1 MKTLL
6 KLLAVIV
13 ALIVYIAFFGFP
25 LHAQKSN
32 TFQVDQQP
40 GNTVADKT
48 AAAQSHCRADIPC
61 VLIFDPILAA
71 FTAGSMPAQG
81 ANEIWQD
88 YRTPNKQIPSSAA
101 GSVNG
106 LDITPKSVN
115 GLQMAEQFTGADACA
130 KIAAAITALPSG
142 GGTVDARSFTGDQ
155 TCASSIVL
163 GSTTKPVTLL
173 LGNSRLII
181 STSPA
186 ITIHNGS
193 KVLGTSQKASFIN
206 YQAAAVGVLFPGSQ
220 GVLSKVTLQAAATNA
235 GDAILIQGVS
245 PVSAEHNEVSFV
257 TFSGPNNHAGSRCI
271 ELQANTNP
279 NGLASFNTLTDL
291 TLNDCETSIEF
302 SSSSTQG
309 PTDNNIA
316 RFSIGSTS
324 GTAGTGIK
332 VSHSTGDLNNLSDG
346 FIAGKVTGIDIGS
359 GSSFNVCARCR
370 FESNT
375 TNINDNGTGTMFL
388 ALSLDANTV
397 TGTDATR
404 VVSGRG
410 NVAFTQSFL

>member
-1 MKTLL
+1 MSGEKDSMKTIL
-6 KLLAVIV
+6 KLLAIV
-13 ALIVYIAFFGFP
+13 AALILWIAFFGLP
-25 LHAQKSN
+25 VHAQRNN
-32 TFQVDQQP
+32 TFYVDQFP
-40 GNTVADKT
+40 GATVADKT
-48 AAAQSHCRADIPC
+48 RAAQAACSPSIPC
-61 VLIFDPILAA
+61 TLIFDAILAA
-71 FTAGSMPAQG
+71 RSSGSMPSQG
-81 ANEIWQD
+81 SNEIWQD
-88 YRTPNKQIPSSAA
+88 YRTGNKQIPTSAA

-115 GLQMAEQFTGADACA
+115 GVVMADQYTGADACA
-130 KIAAAITALPSG
+130 KITAAVAALPSG
-142 GGTVDARSFTGDQ
+142 GGTIDARSFTGDQ
-155 TCASSIVL
+155 TCASNIVL

-220 GVLSKVTLQAAATNA
+220 GVLSKVTLQAAASNA
-235 GDAILIQGVS
+235 GDAILIQGLS

-257 TFSGPNNHAGSRCI
+257 TVSGPNNHASSKCI

-279 NGLASFNTLTDL
+279 SGLASFNTLSDL

-316 RFSIGSTS
+316 RFSIGSTT
-324 GTAGTGIK
+324 GTVGTG
-332 VSHSTGDLNNLSDG
+332 SQGQSCH
-346 FIAGKVTGIDIGS
+346 
-359 GSSFNVCARCR
+359 
-370 FESNT
+370 
-375 TNINDNGTGTMFL
+375 
-388 ALSLDANTV
+388 
-397 TGTDATR
+397 
-404 VVSGRG
+404 GRPE
-410 NVAFTQSFL
+410 